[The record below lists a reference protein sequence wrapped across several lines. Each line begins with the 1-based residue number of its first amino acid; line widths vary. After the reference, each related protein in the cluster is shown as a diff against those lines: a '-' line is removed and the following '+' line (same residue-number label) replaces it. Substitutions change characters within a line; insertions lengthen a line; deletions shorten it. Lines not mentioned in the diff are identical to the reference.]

1 MSKASWRSALVLAAA
16 VAAGCGKGSAEQAIQ
31 RGDEYASRNATAE
44 AIIQYR
50 LALDIDPKR
59 ADVRTKLIDLLL
71 QNRQGAAALREAVM
85 VADLQPNDVQ
95 AQVRAG
101 TLLLQSGNFEDA
113 RARADKALSIDPKSV
128 EALVLKGNSLAGLKE
143 FDTALEE
150 FQEAI
155 AIQPSGD
162 HLYVRAGA
170 VQYARGD
177 RKAAEEWL
185 RKAIDVA
192 PRSAASRVALA
203 GFLWAD
209 SRLPEAESVL
219 KQALAL
225 DSKDPDA
232 NRALGLLYVATGR
245 GDAAEP
251 HFRLIAETSDS
262 DQPKLAL
269 ADYYVSQGKTEMAKP
284 LLTTLAAKPQ
294 TFEAATL
301 RLAAIEATQN
311 NTAAAD
317 SLVES
322 VLRQNQSSPPARI
335 LKMRLAALRH
345 RSDDVMTL
353 AASIVAND
361 PNSVFAGQAEFAM
374 GVVEISRD
382 RFDDARRHFNEA
394 LRLIPQSPDILLAL
408 AHLNLRSARFDE
420 AETFAR
426 QLIAV
431 QPENPQ
437 ARAVIVRSRLAR
449 NDEKG
454 AAAELAH
461 LQRQFPNSVPVLNLT
476 GARHLAAGRLEQARA
491 MYAKAWEA
499 DPQNLESLDG
509 LLAVDLQLKRPGEA
523 VSRVEN
529 ALGRLPKSSDLLVIA
544 GKTYVAA
551 GDLPKAEALL
561 LEAIEREPNRL
572 VAYNLLAQL
581 YIDQKRLADARD
593 KLRDLLTKNPRSVSV
608 NTMLG
613 TVLHLMNDTNG
624 AEQQYQRALGLDP
637 TAAVAANNLA
647 WHYVSSRRNLD
658 QALQL
663 AQTAFRALPE
673 DPHINDTLGWAYY
686 HKGMYDAA
694 VRHLEQSVSR
704 SPKNA
709 GMQYRLGMAHARSGN
724 LESAVKALKTA
735 LSLSNSFD
743 GVEEARKTLGDLGG
757 GTTAALTA
765 ASRKQFVGA

>member
-1 MSKASWRSALVLAAA
+1 MRKASWRSALVLAVA
-16 VAAGCGKGSAEQAIQ
+16 VSAGCGKGSADDAIQ
-31 RGDEYASRNATAE
+31 RGDAYASRKATAE

-59 ADVRTKLIDLLL
+59 ADVRNKLIDLLL
-71 QNRQGAAALREAVM
+71 QSRQGTAALREAVI
-85 VADLQPNDVQ
+85 VADLQPDNVQ
-95 AQVRAG
+95 AQLRAG
-101 TLLLQSGNFEDA
+101 TLLLQAGIFEDA
-113 RARADKALSIDPKSV
+113 RGRADKALSIDPKSV
-128 EALVLKGNSLAGLKE
+128 EALMLKGNALAGLKE

-155 AIQPSGD
+155 AIQPTGD
-162 HLYVRAGA
+162 HLYVGAGA

-185 RKAIDVA
+185 RKAVAVA
-192 PRSAASRVALA
+192 PRSVASRMSLA

-209 SRLPEAESVL
+209 ARLPEAESVL
-219 KQALAL
+219 KEALAIAPS
-225 DSKDPDA
+225 DRNA
-232 NRALGLLYVATGR
+232 NRALGLLYLTTGR
-245 GDAAEP
+245 GDKAEP
-251 HFRLIAETSDS
+251 HFRLIAETSES

-269 ADYYVSQGKTEMAKP
+269 AGYYMSQGKTELARP
-284 LLTTLAAKPQ
+284 LLTALAAKPE

-301 RLAAIEATQN
+301 RLAALEATQK
-311 NTAAAD
+311 NTAAAEN
-317 SLVES
+317 LVES
-322 VLRQNQSSPPARI
+322 VLAQNKSSAPARI
-335 LKMRLAALRH
+335 LKMRLAAMRE
-345 RSDDVMTL
+345 RPDDVMTL
-353 AASIVAND
+353 AASIVKD
-361 PNSVFAGQAEFAM
+361 EPNSVFAGQAEFAM
-374 GVVEISRD
+374 GVVELSRD
-382 RFDDARRHFNEA
+382 RFDDARRHFDEA

-408 AHLNLRSARFDE
+408 AQLNLRSGRFGD

-431 QPENPQ
+431 QPQNPQ

-454 AAAELAH
+454 AAAELAS
-461 LQRQFPNSVPVLNLT
+461 LQREFPNAVPVLNLT
-476 GARHLAAGRLEQARA
+476 GARHLAAGRLDQARA
-491 MYAKAWEA
+491 MYSKAWDA
-499 DPQNLESLDG
+499 DPQSLEALDG
-509 LLAVDLQLKRPGEA
+509 LLAVDLQMKRPGDA
-523 VSRVEN
+523 VSRVQN
-529 ALGRLPKSSDLLVIA
+529 ALGRMPKSSDLLVIA

-593 KLRDLLTKNPRSVSV
+593 KLRDLVTKNPRSVAV
-608 NTMLG
+608 NTLLG
-613 TVLHLMNDTNG
+613 TVLHLMNDTAG

-647 WHYVSSRRNLD
+647 WHYVASKRNLD

-673 DPHINDTLGWAYY
+673 DPHINDTLGWTYY
-686 HKGMYDAA
+686 HKAMYDAA
-694 VRHLEQSVSR
+694 IRHLQQSVSR
-704 SPKNA
+704 SPKDA
-709 GMQYRLGMAHARSGN
+709 GMQYRLGMAYARSGN
-724 LESAVKALKTA
+724 TQSAVKALKTA

-743 GVEEARKTLGDLGG
+743 GVEEARKMLVELGG
-757 GTTAALTA
+757 GT
-765 ASRKQFVGA
+765 